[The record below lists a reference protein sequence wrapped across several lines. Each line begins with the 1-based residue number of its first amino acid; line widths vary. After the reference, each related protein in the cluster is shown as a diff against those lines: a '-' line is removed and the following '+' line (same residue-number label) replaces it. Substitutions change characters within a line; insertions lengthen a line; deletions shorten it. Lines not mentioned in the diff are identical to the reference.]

1 VIVEIQRNE
10 RVNLQDGPVQS
21 EKHLH
26 WVDVIEHWCIK
37 EISKELAL
45 MAIRILHTA
54 DLHLGMKF
62 VGRYPPEVRDRLVK
76 ARFET
81 LGKLVEIANA
91 EGVDLF
97 VIAGDLFHDQNVA
110 RRDIR
115 VAADTLG
122 RFTGRL
128 ILVLPGNHDFL
139 QEGESLLWGRFQET
153 AGDRVMLL
161 TEPNPYTLA
170 DYDLPVVIYPGPCT
184 AKHSQTNAID
194 WIQSGSKEPDN
205 WNIGLAHGSLEGV
218 SPDFQ
223 GDYYPMTPEELRG
236 AGLDLWLMGHTH
248 NRVPDVDQGRES
260 RILFSSTP
268 EPDGFDCHHPG
279 HAWLIELNNNRSL
292 SYRSIATGRHRFS
305 VQDVVLNSEDDLESL
320 RNRFGQLDPE
330 RDLVKLALKGRLP
343 AELYDERGALLEEL
357 KQTVLHLEP
366 DFTELFRRITSDDV
380 DREFTEGS
388 FPHRLLALLVQ
399 VGGDPR
405 ALQLAYDLIQEVR
418 S

>member
-1 VIVEIQRNE
+1 
-10 RVNLQDGPVQS
+10 
-21 EKHLH
+21 
-26 WVDVIEHWCIK
+26 
-37 EISKELAL
+37 
-45 MAIRILHTA
+45 MTIRILHTA

-62 VGRYPPEVRDRLVK
+62 TGRYPAGVRERLVR

-81 LGKLVEIANA
+81 LGTLVEIANA
-91 EGVDLF
+91 QRADLF

-115 VAADTLG
+115 AAAESFG
-122 RFTGRL
+122 RFAGRL

-139 QEGESLLWGRFQET
+139 QEGESPLWDRFQET
-153 AGDRVMLL
+153 ADDKILL
-161 TEPNPYTLA
+161 LREPRPYPLA
-170 DYDLPVVIYPGPCT
+170 DYDLPVMIYPGPCT
-184 AKHSQTNAID
+184 AKHSNTNAIG

-205 WNIGLAHGSLEGV
+205 WHIGLAHGSLEGV

-223 GDYYPMTPEELRG
+223 GDYYPMTAEELRQ

-248 NRVPDVDQGRES
+248 NRVPDVDQGQES
-260 RILFSSTP
+260 HILFSATP
-268 EPDGFDCHHPG
+268 EPDGFDCRHPG
-279 HAWLIELNNNRSL
+279 HVWLIELNDNRSL
-292 SYRSIATGRHRFS
+292 SYRSIATGRHRFY
-305 VQDVVLNSEDDLESL
+305 VQDVVLNSEDDLEFL

-343 AELYDERGALLEEL
+343 ADLYDERGALLEEL

-366 DFTELFRRITSDDV
+366 DVTELFRRITSDDV

-388 FPHRLLALLVQ
+388 FPHRLLTRLVQ
-399 VGGDPR
+399 GGGDPR
-405 ALQLAYDLIQEVR
+405 ALQVAYDLIEEVR